1 MISHVLTYYIHFLC
15 LLLDARTWNCIVTRL
30 QRAGRLARQLKLLS
44 FSLRAVV
51 TCCDMLWHIGTCFS
65 YYTYSIL
72 FLFPTRWGSLVIR
85 VVSFFLL
92 PSSFSGSLGSLRAPD
107 LSGHMWALPD
117 LNGERQIAVRTG
129 RQPRAPDLCRI
140 NATKNA
146 RMNAGKTQKVCQIE
160 CQNIYIHILL
170 PDGMSETFRNYFRI
184 IVRVGLTR
192 RK

>member
-1 MISHVLTYYIHFLC
+1 MTYWDL
-15 LLLDARTWNCIVTRL
+15 
-30 QRAGRLARQLKLLS
+30 
-44 FSLRAVV
+44 
-51 TCCDMLWHIGTCFS
+51 
-65 YYTYSIL
+65 
-72 FLFPTRWGSLVIR
+72 
-85 VVSFFLL
+85 FFLL
-92 PSSFSGSLGSLRAPD
+92 YLFHLIPFPHQVRVSSHPSCLILPPSSFSGSLGSLRAPD

-117 LNGERQIAVRTG
+117 LNGERQIAVCTG